1 MDLHVYFAFV
11 FATTIMIALPG
22 PSVIL
27 TIAHSISFGRLHGII
42 TVSGA
47 TLGIAF
53 QLLVAAIGLTSILNT
68 VAGAFELFRWAGAAY
83 LIYLGVKQWK
93 GANKPLE
100 PSTSNMSKKNIFA
113 QGVVVTIFNPKSL
126 VFIAAFLPQFIDISR
141 PLALQFIIIV
151 PTFLVITFTVTSVWA
166 ITAGSA
172 RRFLKSQRVVKAV
185 SRTSGGL
192 MIIAGMGLAA
202 ARRSN

>member
-27 TIAHSISFGRLHGII
+27 TIAHSISLGRLHGII

-47 TLGIAF
+47 TIGIAF
-53 QLLVAAIGLTSILNT
+53 QLLVAAIGLTSFLNT

-83 LIYLGVKQWK
+83 IVYLGVKQWK

-100 PSTSNMSKKNIFA
+100 TSTSNMSKKNVFT

-141 PLALQFIIIV
+141 PLVLQFIIIV

>member
-27 TIAHSISFGRLHGII
+27 TIAHSISLGRLHGII

-47 TLGIAF
+47 TIGIAF
-53 QLLVAAIGLTSILNT
+53 QLLVAAIGLTSFLNT

-83 LIYLGVKQWK
+83 IVYLGVKQWK

-100 PSTSNMSKKNIFA
+100 NSTSNMSKKNVFT

-141 PLALQFIIIV
+141 PLVLQFIIIV